1 MTSGMD
7 APREQREQRM
17 QMQTLRSTVPST
29 EQGNNNHHRFLPS
42 ISHGSRAL
50 GQASDPSSV
59 RRGAATGPV
68 STEHPCPPL
77 ARLSLS
83 LSPRPRRPLPSRRH
97 GLRYFPFSPPCASLF
112 HRWPVVASPGVCCCW
127 FGSWTFADIG
137 FLNRVCDPLLQFSS
151 FFSRLF
157 NCWPPGQLRI

>member
-1 MTSGMD
+1 MHQENRGSSACKCKRY
-7 APREQREQRM
+7 APLFRPPNKAII
-17 QMQTLRSTVPST
+17 STTAS
-29 EQGNNNHHRFLPS
+29 FLPS
-42 ISHGSRAL
+42 
-50 GQASDPSSV
+50 PMV
-59 RRGAATGPV
+59 RGRSAKPPIPAPRVAAR
-68 STEHPCPPL
+68 PPDL
-77 ARLSLS
+77 LVRNTHVRLLLSSLS
-83 LSPRPRRPLPSRRH
+83 LCVSPRPRRPLPSRRH